1 MDVYGGG
8 SVRRIRADPGSGPGQ
23 GSARGVPAQGP
34 NIRVFF
40 EERACASLVVVV
52 VVASRLSQNGC
63 PESPGNG
70 RPERNR
76 TSDSPLRRRVL
87 FLLSYGSISRAKA
100 PLRRFSRPPRAR
112 RHERCVPLCLAER
125 AIRLGARLFHVAPA
139 HAGRAADKL
148 LPFERRE
155 GRRTLDTQL
164 LMREPRRATGAGDTS
179 LNALPAM
186 NGRAG
191 YTSPIAPVQ

>member
-1 MDVYGGG
+1 MAGIEPAR
-8 SVRRIRADPGSGPGQ
+8 SSSRKRRPAIGLHPESEARRRDGEPPSLQ
-23 GSARGVPAQGP
+23 RSARALLVSREIGCH
-34 NIRVFF
+34 
-40 EERACASLVVVV
+40 RAV
-52 VVASRLSQNGC
+52 SRETL
-63 PESPGNG
+63 GNG

-87 FLLSYGSISRAKA
+87 FLLSYGSISRARA

>member
-1 MDVYGGG
+1 MAGIEPAL
-8 SVRRIRADPGSGPGQ
+8 SSSRKRR
-23 GSARGVPAQGP
+23 PAIG
-34 NIRVFF
+34 
-40 EERACASLVVVV
+40 LH
-52 VVASRLSQNGC
+52 
-63 PESPGNG
+63 PESEARRRDGEPPSLQRSTRALLVSREIGCHRAVSRETLGNG